1 MGENFLIF
9 LLAMSFHDG
18 AQSADKKNLRALAE
32 RVFKGETQA
41 AETLLRLLWP
51 KITRLLQ
58 IRLGT
63 NNADWKDVR
72 QKCCLEI
79 WQGFKDGKYDEQR
92 ASVGTYV
99 AAIVNMQIKSYF
111 RDKGRR
117 QHTQAHDPAMLER
130 IGLMAEDADM
140 ESEVEKKERKEHLR
154 RCLNELPENQ
164 RIIMAAAFDKAEDHK
179 TLAARLGLKNA
190 QQVAE
195 LKRNAKTRLRQ
206 CLEKYYPA

>member
-18 AQSADKKNLRALAE
+18 AQRAGEKNLRALAE
-32 RVFKGETQA
+32 RVFKGEAQA

-72 QKCCLEI
+72 QKCGLEI
-79 WQGFKDGKYDEQR
+79 WQGFKGGKYDEQK

-111 RDKGRR
+111 RDISRRGR
-117 QHTQAHDPAMLER
+117 TQSYDSDMLER
-130 IGLMAEDADM
+130 IGLVAEEADM
-140 ESEVEKKERKEHLR
+140 ENEMEKSERKEHLR

-164 RIIMAAAFDKAEDHK
+164 RIIMVAAFDKQEDHK
-179 TLAARLGLKNA
+179 ALAARLGLKNA

-195 LKRNAKTRLRQ
+195 LKRNAKMLLRQ